1 MHCFY
6 DVAIQF
12 NSIQL
17 AEDAVPSQTIQ
28 CSKMQF
34 NTMQYNAM
42 QYSAMQNITVQLNSI
57 WIYAMICSTLKFN
70 SMQWN
75 AMQQSWVSS
84 DESGVSSGS
93 SCRLIFMFGPIKAG
107 PCPHNTRPS
116 LFAGFWR
123 KAKSRR
129 SPAGSLGT
137 HLICM
142 SMPRKAGGGGQC
154 KPSSSS
160 SRLSSSSSSCRLWST
175 NCQFC
180 DLHHHGSGEL
190 KQTKGNVGE
199 EEPPHW
205 SSDIHKVD

>member
-1 MHCFY
+1 MLSNTMQFNKLNMQCHAKQFN
-6 DVAIQF
+6 AEQWKSIQYEIKLYNSIPSESMQRNVVYH
-12 NSIQL
+12 NSIQR
-17 AEDAVPSQTIQ
+17 
-28 CSKMQF
+28 
-34 NTMQYNAM
+34 NA
-42 QYSAMQNITVQLNSI
+42 I
-57 WIYAMICSTLKFN
+57 
-70 SMQWN
+70 
-75 AMQQSWVSS
+75 QQSWVSS

-116 LFAGFWR
+116 LFARFWR

-129 SPAGSLGT
+129 SPAGSPGT

-142 SMPRKAGGGGQC
+142 SMPRKGGGGGQC
-154 KPSSSS
+154 KPSSLSS
-160 SRLSSSSSSCRLWST
+160 SSSSSSPWLSSSSSCRLWST
-175 NCQFC
+175 NSQFF
-180 DLHHHGSGEL
+180 DLHHHGNGEL